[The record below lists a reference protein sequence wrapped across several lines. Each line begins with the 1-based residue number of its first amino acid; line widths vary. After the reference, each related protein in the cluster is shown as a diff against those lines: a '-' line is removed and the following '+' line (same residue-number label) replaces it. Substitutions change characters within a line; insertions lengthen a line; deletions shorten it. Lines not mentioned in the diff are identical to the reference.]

1 MADFNK
7 GFNFVLAKE
16 DASYFFSLKTNTLVG
31 IFLSDK
37 GIYAQFM
44 GETSVLCCASFVLW
58 WKYYTEGKLLKQEKK
73 NQLICS
79 SKYRPH
85 HNHRLAFFSAFLRCT
100 EKLKNMV
107 LLHLSLE
114 RVIRESKK
122 ATVRS
127 NLLAS

>member
-73 NQLICS
+73 INLYVAANID
-79 SKYRPH
+79 PIIITGWH
-85 HNHRLAFFSAFLRCT
+85 FF
-100 EKLKNMV
+100 
-107 LLHLSLE
+107 LLS
-114 RVIRESKK
+114 
-122 ATVRS
+122 
-127 NLLAS
+127 